1 MAKVIVCNSRRDG
14 LARMADKKELAVAT
28 PDEYPGYMLYFE
40 KCREIIDQG
49 DADVNT
55 IVKFITKYRCDVVSI
70 IEPPHSKIA
79 GKELV
84 WAIPRKYPAFGCVY
98 LPPGSSIQLPW

>member
-1 MAKVIVCNSRRDG
+1 MAKVIVCNSRRDD
-14 LARMADKKELAVAT
+14 LTRMAASKTLAVAT
-28 PDEYPGYMLYFE
+28 PDEYLGYMVHFD
-40 KCREIIDQG
+40 KCKEIFDQG
-49 DADVNT
+49 DADVGT

-84 WAIPRKYPAFGCVY
+84 WAIPRKDPSFGCIC